1 MIRGAAGQ
9 GRLVFRITGFY
20 FRCADRGSA
29 ANEMRNA
36 VRASASPKPWIHGTR
51 NRLEL
56 PSFAEGFDD
65 LSIVRPAPGGT
76 FIVAE

>member
-1 MIRGAAGQ
+1 MG
-9 GRLVFRITGFY
+9 
-20 FRCADRGSA
+20 
-29 ANEMRNA
+29 NA